1 MRSKD
6 SFRVAFFLR
15 SNVLKNGEQPVF
27 MRITVNGQRAE
38 NNIQK
43 SILPNLW
50 NQAKERA
57 IGSGRTAVDLNRFI
71 EEARIKVHQIV
82 TELQQND
89 EPVNAKVV
97 QQRFYGINPN
107 KKTER
112 TILEVI
118 QSHNDDAEKLIG
130 IDFAK
135 TTVLRYKSMKRYLA
149 EMIKKNYDV
158 DDLPLS
164 QFTGEVIRAYEVFL
178 KTEKDM
184 SQNTLIRYMKALK
197 KITNR
202 CIANDWIHKDP
213 FVGIKF
219 REEPTEPEFLTIEEL
234 NRIYECEPGC
244 KRLEVVRDMFLMSA
258 FTGLAFSDVSQLTSE
273 HIVRDNAGN
282 LWIRKHR
289 QKTRQI
295 SNIPLLDIPAAIL
308 KKYEG
313 DKKAAKKG
321 VLLPVPANQV
331 MNRYLKEIATIC
343 KIDKYLTTHVA
354 RHTYATVCLSQGVSL
369 KNVSKML
376 GHASV
381 KMTEHY
387 ARVLDTSILREMNEI
402 RDAMNFGNL
411 GQQSKAAE
419 GYYSLIVIQ
428 REMKIQ

>member
-15 SNVLKNGEQPVF
+15 RNVLKNGESPVF
-27 MRITVNGQRAE
+27 MRITVNGQRVE

-43 SILPNLW
+43 SILANLW

-57 IGSGRTAVDLNRFI
+57 SGTSRTAVDLNRFI
-71 EEARIKVHQIV
+71 EEARIKVHAIV
-82 TELQQND
+82 SELQQEN
-89 EPVNAKVV
+89 EPVTATVV
-97 QQRFYGINPN
+97 QQRFYGIVPN
-107 KKTER
+107 KKKEK

-118 QSHNDDAEKLIG
+118 QAHNDEAEKLIG
-130 IDFAK
+130 KDYTK
-135 TTVLRYKSMKRYLA
+135 TTVYRYKSMKRYLE
-149 EMIKKNYDV
+149 EMIKKEYEV

-164 QFTGEVIRAYEVFL
+164 EFTGEVIRAYEVYL
-178 KTEKDM
+178 KTVKDLC
-184 SQNTLIRYMKALK
+184 QNTLIRYMKALK

-202 CIANDWIHKDP
+202 CIANDWIKKDP

-219 REEPTEPEFLTIEEL
+219 KEVPTEPDFLTIEEL
-234 NRIYECEPGC
+234 NRIYECDPGC
-244 KRLEVVRDMFLMSA
+244 KRLEVVRDVFLMSA
-258 FTGLAFSDVSQLTSE
+258 FTGLAFSDVSQLSSE

-313 DKKAAKKG
+313 NKKAAAKG

-402 RDAMNFGNL
+402 RDAMNFSNL
-411 GQQSKAAE
+411 GQQAKAE
-419 GYYSLIVIQ
+419 
-428 REMKIQ
+428 

>member
-15 SNVLKNGEQPVF
+15 RNVLKTGESPVF

-43 SILPNLW
+43 SILPSLW
-50 NQAKERA
+50 DQPKERA
-57 IGSGRTAVDLNRFI
+57 KGTSRTALDLNRFI

-82 TELQQND
+82 SELQQNN
-89 EPVNAKVV
+89 EPVNALIV

-107 KKTER
+107 KKAER
-112 TILEVI
+112 TILHVI
-118 QSHNDDAEKLIG
+118 QDHNDEAEKLIG
-130 IDFAK
+130 KDYSK
-135 TTVLRYKSMKRYLA
+135 TTVLRYKSMKRYLG
-149 EMIKKNYDV
+149 ELIKKNYDV

-178 KTEKDM
+178 KTEKDL

-234 NRIYECEPGC
+234 NRIYECDPGC

-273 HIVRDNAGN
+273 HIVKDNGGN

-313 DKKAAKKG
+313 DKKASKKG
-321 VLLPVPANQV
+321 VLLPVPTNQV

-387 ARVLDTSILREMNEI
+387 ARVLDNSILREMNEI
-402 RDAMNFGNL
+402 RDAMNFSNL
-411 GQQSKAAE
+411 GQQAKE
-419 GYYSLIVIQ
+419 EV
-428 REMKIQ
+428 

>member
-411 GQQSKAAE
+411 GQHSKAAE
-419 GYYSLIVIQ
+419 G
-428 REMKIQ
+428 

>member
-15 SNVLKNGEQPVF
+15 RNVLKNGESPVF

-50 NQAKERA
+50 SQAKERA
-57 IGSGRTAVDLNRFI
+57 SGTSRTAVDLNRFI
-71 EEARIKVHQIV
+71 EEARIKVHAIV
-82 TELQQND
+82 TELQQEN
-89 EPVNAKVV
+89 EPVTATVV
-97 QQRFYGINPN
+97 QQRFYGINP
-107 KKTER
+107 KKKKEK

-118 QSHNDDAEKLIG
+118 QAHNDEAETLIG
-130 IDFAK
+130 KDYTK
-135 TTVLRYKSMKRYLA
+135 TTVYRYKSMKRYLE
-149 EMIKKNYDV
+149 EMIKKNYEV

-164 QFTGEVIRAYEVFL
+164 EFTGEVIRAYEVFL
-178 KTEKDM
+178 KTEKDLC
-184 SQNTLIRYMKALK
+184 QNTLIRYMKALK

-202 CIANDWIHKDP
+202 CIANDWIKKDP

-219 REEPTEPEFLTIEEL
+219 KEVPTEPDFLTIEEL

-313 DKKAAKKG
+313 NKKAAQKG

-402 RDAMNFGNL
+402 RDTMNFSNL
-411 GQQSKAAE
+411 GQQAKAE
-419 GYYSLIVIQ
+419 
-428 REMKIQ
+428 

>member
-1 MRSKD
+1 M
-6 SFRVAFFLR
+6 
-15 SNVLKNGEQPVF
+15 F

-71 EEARIKVHQIV
+71 EEARIKVHKIV

-258 FTGLAFSDVSQLTSE
+258 FTGLAFTDVSQLTE
-273 HIVRDNAGN
+273 DHIVTDNDGN
-282 LWIRKHR
+282 KWIRKPR
-289 QKTRQI
+289 QKTKQM
-295 SNIPLLDIPAAIL
+295 SNIPLLDIPLAIIE
-308 KKYEG
+308 KYQG

-321 VLLPVPANQV
+321 VLLPIPCNQV

-343 KIDKYLTTHVA
+343 KINKHLTMHTA
-354 RHTYATVCLSQGVSL
+354 RHTYATLCLYQGVNL
-369 KNVSKML
+369 KNVSSML

-381 KMTEHY
+381 KMTERY
-387 ARVLDTSILREMNEI
+387 ARVLDSSVLRDMNAI
-402 RDAMNFGNL
+402 RDTLNL
-411 GQQSKAAE
+411 EIKFSV
-419 GYYSLIVIQ
+419 L
-428 REMKIQ
+428 R

>member
-419 GYYSLIVIQ
+419 G
-428 REMKIQ
+428 

>member
-15 SNVLKNGEQPVF
+15 RNVLKNGESPVF

-50 NQAKERA
+50 SQAKERA
-57 IGSGRTAVDLNRFI
+57 SGTSRTAVDLNRFI
-71 EEARIKVHQIV
+71 EEARIKVHAIV
-82 TELQQND
+82 TELQQEN
-89 EPVNAKVV
+89 EPVTATVV
-97 QQRFYGINPN
+97 QQRFYGINP
-107 KKTER
+107 KKKKEK

-118 QSHNDDAEKLIG
+118 QAHNDEAEKLIG
-130 IDFAK
+130 KDYTK
-135 TTVLRYKSMKRYLA
+135 TTVYRYKSMMRYLG
-149 EMIKKNYDV
+149 EMIKKEYNVY
-158 DDLPLS
+158 DLPLS
-164 QFTGEVIRAYEVFL
+164 EFTGEVIRAYEVFL
-178 KTEKDM
+178 KTEKDLC
-184 SQNTLIRYMKALK
+184 QNTLIRYMKALK

-202 CIANDWIHKDP
+202 CIANDWIKKDP

-219 REEPTEPEFLTIEEL
+219 KEVPTEPDFLTIEEL

-244 KRLEVVRDMFLMSA
+244 KRLEVVRDIFLMSA
-258 FTGLAFSDVSQLTSE
+258 FTGLAFSDVSQLAPE

-313 DKKAAKKG
+313 NKKAAQKG

-402 RDAMNFGNL
+402 RDAMNFSNL
-411 GQQSKAAE
+411 GHQATAE
-419 GYYSLIVIQ
+419 G
-428 REMKIQ
+428 